1 MPRRG
6 TEPQYIQPANP
17 SCSGTPSSRT
27 SARETPEGPMPRR
40 LTPCELGSATR
51 LEDLRKTANEGSR
64 RSASSRDLA
73 RPISVPGMTVTGA
86 ENPRSEEHTS
96 ELQSLAYLV

>member
-1 MPRRG
+1 
-6 TEPQYIQPANP
+6 
-17 SCSGTPSSRT
+17 
-27 SARETPEGPMPRR
+27 MPRR

-86 ENPRSEEHTS
+86 VASPDASAARAGVITMV
-96 ELQSLAYLV
+96 SLISSPPAGKASASIAPARHFTARQQCPMAISLP